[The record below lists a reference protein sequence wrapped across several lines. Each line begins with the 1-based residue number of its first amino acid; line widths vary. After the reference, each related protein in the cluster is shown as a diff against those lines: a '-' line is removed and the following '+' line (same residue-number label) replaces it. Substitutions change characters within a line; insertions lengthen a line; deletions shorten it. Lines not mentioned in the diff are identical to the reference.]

1 MRYTAAHNVL
11 RVTQSHLNDG
21 VNLLNSFSVYIE
33 SSSW

>member
-1 MRYTAAHNVL
+1 
-11 RVTQSHLNDG
+11 VTQSHLNDG